1 MYRRSTRQR
10 LALAALLAATATV
23 VTLDFRENP
32 GGPVRR
38 VQNFAVSVVAPLQD
52 GVARAFRPVGDFL
65 SGLSQIGDLRSEN
78 ARLQRELEQVKV
90 EQRRFP
96 ELLRENKD
104 LRELIKQKDWTQ
116 GPTVG
121 ARVIGVGPSNH
132 EWTAFL
138 DKGRSDGLRED
149 MAVVSSEGL
158 VGRLVLVGGSYSKV
172 LLMIDPEH
180 SVGARLTGSGETG
193 VLSGR
198 SEDNLLLEFID
209 TDVPVAVGETVVTS
223 GYDRGIYPPGIPV
236 GRIASVKASRD
247 RLTKTATVK
256 PFVDFTRLDNVLIL
270 LSSGPIESTGP

>member
-1 MYRRSTRQR
+1 MYRKSTRQR

-32 GGPVRR
+32 GGPIRR
-38 VQNFAVSVVAPLQD
+38 IQNLAVSVVAPLQD
-52 GVARAFRPVGDFL
+52 GVARAFRPVGEFL
-65 SGLSQIGDLRSEN
+65 SGLSQIGDLRAEN
-78 ARLQRELEQVKV
+78 ARLQAELDKV
-90 EQRRFP
+90 EVDQRRFP
-96 ELLRENKD
+96 ELLRENQD

-116 GPTVG
+116 GPQVG

-138 DKGRSDGLRED
+138 DKGLNDGLREN

-180 SVGARLTGSGETG
+180 AVGARLTGSGETA
-193 VLSGR
+193 VLSGK
-198 SEDNLLLEFID
+198 SEEDLLLEFID
-209 TDVPVAVGETVVTS
+209 TDTNVQVGETVVTS
-223 GYDRGIYPPGIPV
+223 GYDKGIYPPGIPL
-236 GRIASVKASRD
+236 GRISSVKASRD
-247 RLTKTATVK
+247 RLTKSATVE

-270 LSSGPIESTGP
+270 LSSGPVEAPRS